1 MIRMTAISKSFE
13 RPGAAPSTAPSR
25 LEVLREVDFEV
36 EEGEFVAIVG
46 PSGSG
51 KTTLMN
57 ILGLLDRADAGD
69 YRLLDRPV
77 ASLDGGELARMRNR
91 TIGFVFQQFHL
102 LPRTTAAENVELPLV
117 YSDRD
122 EESPRRGAEVITPEQ
137 KAVEALC
144 RVGLEDRLR
153 HYPSELSGG
162 QQQRVAI
169 ARALVNE
176 PRVILADEPT
186 GNLDRASGREIM
198 DLFRQLNRAGTTI
211 LLITHDPELA
221 RRASRIVRID
231 DGRIDGGRLSA
242 SPVEGGPRRASTEP
256 EDSR

>member
-1 MIRMTAISKSFE
+1 MIRMTNVSKSFG
-13 RPGAAPSTAPSR
+13 RPGGSR
-25 LEVLREVDFEV
+25 LEVLKAVDFEV
-36 EEGEFVAIVG
+36 QEGEFVAIVG

-77 ASLDGGELARMRNR
+77 ASLGTKELARIRNR

-117 YSDRD
+117 YSDGSD
-122 EESPRRGAEVITPEQ
+122 ESSRRGDNVISPEK
-137 KAVEALC
+137 KAVDALC
-144 RVGLEDRLR
+144 RVGLEDRLG
-153 HYPSELSGG
+153 HFPSELSGG

-198 DLFRQLNRAGTTI
+198 DLFAGLNRAGTTI

-231 DGRIDGGRLSA
+231 DGRLS
-242 SPVEGGPRRASTEP
+242 PGPAGSGPTAAPTDREADDEP
-256 EDSR
+256 